1 MPAGDVQ
8 HSLAGVWRLMTGR
21 ADGLKLLDITADG
34 FWNSFRAIL
43 LALPPLALGW
53 VSYAGELAA
62 TGYGERPALVFR
74 LFLAEMG
81 AWLLPLVILALLA
94 RHIGL
99 AQRFVPYVVASNWA
113 SVIFAWAML
122 PAVLMR
128 LMMPEAGLAEMVSIF
143 VFFLSLFFSWR
154 MTVVVIDRGAAI
166 GTAFFF
172 AMLMGAITLL
182 IWLQEMLGLVPD
194 Y

>member
-1 MPAGDVQ
+1 
-8 HSLAGVWRLMTGR
+8 
-21 ADGLKLLDITADG
+21 
-34 FWNSFRAIL
+34 
-43 LALPPLALGW
+43 
-53 VSYAGELAA
+53 
-62 TGYGERPALVFR
+62 
-74 LFLAEMG
+74 
-81 AWLLPLVILALLA
+81 
-94 RHIGL
+94 
-99 AQRFVPYVVASNWA
+99 
-113 SVIFAWAML
+113 ML